1 MNTAL
6 TICKALL
13 KLVWA
18 LIKITVWVADAAID
32 VSNHHRKTPRY
43 NELEAIE
50 LLQNA
55 AISPQDY
62 TEATRQ

>member
-18 LIKITVWVADAAID
+18 LIAETGLGFD
-32 VSNHHRKTPRY
+32 
-43 NELEAIE
+43 
-50 LLQNA
+50 
-55 AISPQDY
+55 
-62 TEATRQ
+62 